1 MVRIERHNI
10 EVTRGDSVR
19 FTITLEGRVLK
30 ENTKVLVTVKS
41 TPWEPARPVIEKI
54 LDVIDGNKVHVFIET
69 EDTCMLVPGDYVWD
83 ARVLEPN
90 EDGGT
95 YVMTP
100 MEYGTF
106 RILEAIGYE

>member
-10 EVTRGDSVR
+10 EATRGDSVR

-30 ENTKVLVTVKS
+30 ENTKALVTVKA
-41 TPWEPARPVIEKI
+41 TPWEPARPVIEQM
-54 LDVIDGNKVHVFIET
+54 LDVIDGNKVHVFFEP
-69 EDTCMLVPGDYVWD
+69 EDTCALVAGDYVWD
-83 ARVLEPN
+83 ARVMEPN

-106 RILEAIGYE
+106 RILEAIGE

>member
-19 FTITLEGRVLK
+19 FTIVLEGRELK

-41 TPWEPARPVIEKI
+41 TPWEPARPVIEQI

-69 EDTCMLVPGDYVWD
+69 EDTSVLIPGDYVWD
-83 ARVLEPN
+83 ARVLEPDG
-90 EDGGT
+90 DGGS

-106 RILEAIGYE
+106 RILEAIGE